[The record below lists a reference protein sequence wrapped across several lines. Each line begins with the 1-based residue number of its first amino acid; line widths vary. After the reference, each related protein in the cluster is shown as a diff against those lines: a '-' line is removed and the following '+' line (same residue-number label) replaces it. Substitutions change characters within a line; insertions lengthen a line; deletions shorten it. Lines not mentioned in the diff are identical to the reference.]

1 MIPLR
6 TLNDAR
12 DIASLAL
19 QSLPDTPGE
28 ARAHVCPACE
38 RDFNA
43 RRTLLRHLNQA
54 RCPTVKEA
62 DKHIQHA
69 LLERLS
75 SRFPPAADPPSPS
88 TQTPLDGFAITL
100 TMCAP
105 EAVAKGPVEP
115 GYNRV
120 TTWLRFRV
128 PFRPYVFWASAPALR
143 TVHSGRALLKRIE
156 RGPACGARRLP
167 RASDFALVVRP
178 AGLVVSVSGVHEADG
193 ALQDTRRD
201 VADAP
206 SLTMQIAVSSQAL
219 RLASVSPVRA
229 WSQGWYELF
238 YQGNQVRG
246 PLRIVTTLHDDP
258 GGALSHG
265 LSQHHRPQPQ
275 TEEHD
280 RPSPLQTEEHGCPD
294 TMEFDH
300 DEPAHVSDVPH
311 AIPSA
316 AVSVQPAAQYSSD
329 PSQSHAPSAAL
340 VRRPAFA
347 MAPGP
352 SLLLIRCLYTFQNYD
367 RLQVPRPIVQNRPS
381 SAAPARHWTKMRMQ

>member
-12 DIASLAL
+12 DVASLAL
-19 QSLPDTPGE
+19 QSLPETPGE
-28 ARAHVCPACE
+28 ARAHACPACG

-88 TQTPLDGFAITL
+88 TQAPLDGFAITL
-100 TMCAP
+100 AMCAP

-115 GYNRV
+115 GYNRL
-120 TTWLRFRV
+120 TTWLRCRV

-143 TVHSGRALLKRIE
+143 TVHSGRALLKRIQ
-156 RGPACGARRLP
+156 RGPACGARPLP
-167 RASDFALVVRP
+167 RTSDFALVVRP

-193 ALQDTRRD
+193 ALQDT
-201 VADAP
+201 
-206 SLTMQIAVSSQAL
+206 MQIAVSSQAL
-219 RLASVSPVRA
+219 RRLASVSPVRA

-246 PLRIVTTLHDDP
+246 PLRIVTVTTLHDDP
-258 GGALSHG
+258 GGSLS
-265 LSQHHRPQPQ
+265 LQ
-275 TEEHD
+275 T
-280 RPSPLQTEEHGCPD
+280 PSPPASDRGARSPFSAPD
-294 TMEFDH
+294 GGTRMSGH
-300 DEPAHVSDVPH
+300 DGV
-311 AIPSA
+311 
-316 AVSVQPAAQYSSD
+316 
-329 PSQSHAPSAAL
+329 
-340 VRRPAFA
+340 
-347 MAPGP
+347 
-352 SLLLIRCLYTFQNYD
+352 
-367 RLQVPRPIVQNRPS
+367 
-381 SAAPARHWTKMRMQ
+381 